1 MWVIVLVV
9 IAMAGWVWFTLEP
22 KQTPKERADEKEL
35 NAELEKLSCLLTS
48 SVARVHVQFGVRG
61 CFGGTDNLLE
71 LRVGPE
77 GAIAR
82 GWGTAGMERFRE
94 SSPVQLPIAEGR
106 RYLTELVTA
115 ARRKEISNNCW
126 SSSSTIV
133 RIHYWCGPEKR
144 GPLMLTT
151 SMCDPEVHT
160 GLMPKWLLPAYARA
174 WGVSNAAENILNK
187 LPGKELSASE
197 EVERARRKWGTR
209 YQNGQ
214 RVRHDPVEDWS
225 DP

>member
-1 MWVIVLVV
+1 MWVVVLVV
-9 IAMAGWVWFTLEP
+9 IVMAGWVWFALGI
-22 KQTPKERADEKEL
+22 KRTPEEQAKASEL
-35 NAELEKLSCLLTS
+35 DAELEKFACVLTS
-48 SVARVHVQFGVRG
+48 SVARVHIQFGVRG

-77 GAIAR
+77 ETIAR
-82 GWGTAGMERFRE
+82 GWGTAGWDRFRE
-94 SSPVQLPIAEGR
+94 AKPVPLPIAEGR
-106 RYLTELVTA
+106 RYLTELVAA
-115 ARRKEISNNCW
+115 ARRREISNNCW
-126 SSSSTIV
+126 SSAFTIV
-133 RIHYWCGPEKR
+133 RIHYWCGADKR
-144 GPLMLTT
+144 GPVMLKT
-151 SMCDPEVHT
+151 SMCDPEEHA

-174 WGVSNAAENILNK
+174 WGVKNVAENILTK

-214 RVRHDPVEDWS
+214 RVRHNPVEDWS